1 VELSD
6 PVSHRR
12 DSSQEL
18 SHELSADR
26 GSSGRFHRPSLK
38 SCLLLGCVALSA
50 INPSLESNA
59 WAQNGPVTGAPGSTS
74 PAPADAD
81 RAQARFNEG
90 VRFRDQGNYAE
101 AARSFE
107 ASLVAVSSPGTLL
120 NLGLCYDKLG
130 RLRDAEQSFRR
141 AFDEAAGEPDPTR
154 RQGWSNEAQKQLAQL
169 SPRIPS
175 VTVRVLDAGAR
186 VQINDQPVEPAIPL
200 RLDPGR
206 YRVEANAPGKQSY
219 TRDFELAERQQ
230 LELAIPQLTDAPIAA
245 LASAPPAPAANVPL
259 EADTSGGAHS
269 RFGVAPWIL
278 WGSGVALGGSAI
290 VTGLLAESKAHTLK
304 ERCPGYVC
312 SDPALEHTKAS
323 AHTLAVTTDV
333 LWGLG
338 IVSAGVGT
346 VLWFLDTGTSNAAAA
361 ATPDLRADC
370 QRSGCSI
377 SARGTF

>member
-1 VELSD
+1 PL
-6 PVSHRR
+6 
-12 DSSQEL
+12 
-18 SHELSADR
+18 
-26 GSSGRFHRPSLK
+26 
-38 SCLLLGCVALSA
+38 
-50 INPSLESNA
+50 LESNA
-59 WAQNGPVTGAPGSTS
+59 WAQNGPVTGVPSSAS
-74 PAPADAD
+74 PADAD
-81 RAQARFNEG
+81 RAQAQFNEG

-107 ASLVAVSSPGTLL
+107 ASLGAVSSPGTLL

-141 AFDEAAGEPDPTR
+141 AFDEAAQEPDPTR
-154 RQGWSNEAQKQLAQL
+154 RQGWSDAAQNLLAQL

-175 VTVRVLDAGAR
+175 VTVRVLDAGTR
-186 VQINDQPVEPAIPL
+186 VQVNDQPVEPAIPL

-206 YRVEANAPGKQSY
+206 YRLEASAPGKQPY

-230 LELAIPQLTDAPIAA
+230 IELAIPRLTDAPIASVA
-245 LASAPPAPAANVPL
+245 TTPPAPAANVPL
-259 EADTSGGAHS
+259 EADTTGGAHRS
-269 RFGVAPWIL
+269 FGAAPWIL

-312 SDPALEHTKAS
+312 TDPSLEHTKTS

-346 VLWFLDTGTSNAAAA
+346 VLWFLDTGTSNAAMAGV
-361 ATPDLRADC
+361 PDLRADC

-377 SARGTF
+377 SARATF